1 MAQFEPIIVK
11 LVSYEAENKGEETE
25 MKNYI
30 TTPIYYVNGEAHIGH
45 AYTTFIADTLARH
58 SRLLGNET
66 YFLTGTDEH
75 GQKIEEAAKKLNK
88 PTQQFADEISATF
101 KNLWDSFDISYDQ
114 FIRTT
119 DEKHKHGVQAAFLK
133 MVEKGD
139 IYKDFYEGNYCVSC
153 ETFFP
158 ESQLM
163 DGGCCPDCGRATTI
177 LKEESYFF
185 RLSKYEQPLLDY
197 YEAHNDFILP
207 KSRKNEVI
215 SFVKGGLHDLSVTRT
230 SFNWGVHLPE
240 SLNDPKHV
248 MYVWLDALMNY
259 VTALGYGNGEENMDF
274 WPATTQLVGKDIL
287 RFHAI
292 YWPAFLMSLDLPLPK
307 HIGAHGWWTRDGEK
321 MSKSKGNVVDPIEV
335 AKHYGV
341 ENFRYFMMRE
351 VPFGQDGDF
360 SQRALIDR
368 MNSDLSNDL
377 GNLLNRVIGMSEKYS
392 DFMIDS
398 VDVLKYHSKE
408 IDDAHVIIT
417 SLEEYMKDLQLHRYL
432 EELWKVFTIGNK
444 AIEEHAPWV
453 KIKEG
458 RTDEALATVALVAN
472 LLAKASMMLH
482 SIMPHTT
489 TTVANA
495 LGFEINT
502 TSYNDLILN
511 KDLLKTFTIKK
522 IPPLFPRVDEPL
534 MDEAPK
540 AMMTEEPAI
549 IMTVTKTEEKKVTTV
564 PEEGLIT
571 IDQFFQTSLKI
582 GTVIEAQEVPKS
594 SKLLRLQVDLGE
606 EVPRQIVAGIKE
618 YYSAESLVGTQVCVV
633 ANLKPA
639 KLMGLLSEGMLLAA
653 KDADGLSLI
662 RPEKP
667 RAIGSSIG

>member
-1 MAQFEPIIVK
+1 
-11 LVSYEAENKGEETE
+11 

-88 PTQQFADEISATF
+88 PTQQFADEISTTF

-119 DEKHKHGVQAAFLK
+119 DENHKRGVQAAFLK

-185 RLSKYEQPLLDY
+185 KLSKYEQPLLEY
-197 YEAHNDFILP
+197 YEAHSDFILP

-215 SFVKGGLHDLSVTRT
+215 SFVRGGLHDLSVTRT

-392 DFMIDS
+392 EFVIDS

-408 IDDAHVIIT
+408 IDDAHAIINT
-417 SLEEYMKDLQLHRYL
+417 LEEYMKDLQLHRYL

-489 TTVANA
+489 ATVADA

-502 TSYNDLILN
+502 ASYTDLILN
-511 KDLLKTFTIKK
+511 KALLKTFTIKK

-540 AMMTEEPAI
+540 AMMQEAPVAAAI
-549 IMTVTKTEEKKVTTV
+549 VVTKTEEKKVSTV

-582 GTVIEAQEVPKS
+582 GTVLEAQEVPKS

>member
-1 MAQFEPIIVK
+1 
-11 LVSYEAENKGEETE
+11 

-58 SRLLGNET
+58 GRLIGDET

-75 GQKIEEAAKKLNK
+75 GQKIEEAAKNLSK
-88 PTQQFADEISATF
+88 PTQEFADEISATF
-101 KNLWDSFDISYDQ
+101 RNLWDEFNISYDQ

-119 DEKHKHGVQAAFLK
+119 DSEHKKGVQAAFLK
-133 MVEKGD
+133 MFENGD

-163 DGGCCPDCGRATTI
+163 DGGGCPDCGRATTI

-185 RLSKYEQPLLDY
+185 RLSKYEKPLLEY
-197 YEAHNDFILP
+197 YEAHPEFILP
-207 KSRKNEVI
+207 KSRRNEVI
-215 SFVKGGLHDLSVTRT
+215 SFVKGGLNDLSVTRT
-230 SFNWGVHLPE
+230 SFSWGVHLPE
-240 SLNDPKHV
+240 SMNEPKHV

-259 VTALGYGNGEENMDF
+259 VTALGYGSDEAKMEF
-274 WPATTQLVGKDIL
+274 WPANVQLVGKDIL

-292 YWPAFLMSLDLPLPK
+292 YWPAFLMSLGLPLPK

-321 MSKSKGNVVDPIEV
+321 MSKSKGNVVDPREV
-335 AKHYGV
+335 SKHYGV

-377 GNLLNRVIGMSEKYS
+377 GNLLNRIIGMSEKYS
-392 DFMIDS
+392 DFVIDS
-398 VDVLKYHSKE
+398 ANVEKYHAKE
-408 IDDAHVIIT
+408 LNDAHTILG
-417 SLEEYMKDLQLHRYL
+417 SLDTYLNELQLHRYL

-458 RTDEALATVALVAN
+458 RNDQALATVALVAN
-472 LLAKASMMLH
+472 LLAKASVMLH
-482 SIMPHTT
+482 SIMPSTT
-489 TTVANA
+489 ATIADA
-495 LGFEINT
+495 LGFEIT
-502 TSYNDLILN
+502 TQSYTKLILN
-511 KDLLKTFTIKK
+511 KGLLDTFTIKK

-534 MDEAPK
+534 MQEAPK
-540 AMMTEEPAI
+540 AMIEEAPKSEPKPA
-549 IMTVTKTEEKKVTTV
+549 MVDKKESTMS
-564 PEEGLIT
+564 EEGLIT
-571 IDQFFQTSLKI
+571 IDQFFQTSIKI
-582 GTVIEAQEVPKS
+582 GTVLDAEEVPKS
-594 SKLLRLQVDLGE
+594 SKLLKLQVDLGE
-606 EVPRQIVAGIKE
+606 ESPRQIVAGIRE
-618 YYSAESLVGTQVCVV
+618 YYSAQSLIGTQVCVV

-639 KLMGLLSEGMLLAA
+639 KLMGLLSEGMILAA
-653 KDADGLSLI
+653 KDTDGLCLV

-667 RAIGSSIG
+667 RLSGSSVG

>member
-1 MAQFEPIIVK
+1 
-11 LVSYEAENKGEETE
+11 

-45 AYTTFIADTLARH
+45 AYTTFIADALARH
-58 SRLLGNET
+58 SRLIGNET

-75 GQKIEEAAKKLNK
+75 GQKIEESAKKQNK

-101 KNLWDSFDISYDQ
+101 RNLWDEFGVSYDQ

-119 DEKHKHGVQAAFLK
+119 DAAHKKGVQAAFAK
-133 MVEKGD
+133 MVENGD
-139 IYKDFYEGNYCVSC
+139 VYKDFYEGNYCVSC

-177 LKEESYFF
+177 VKEESYFF
-185 RLSKYEQPLLDY
+185 RLSKYEKPLLEY
-197 YEAHNDFILP
+197 YEAHPEFILP
-207 KSRKNEVI
+207 KSRRNEVM
-215 SFVKGGLHDLSVTRT
+215 SFVKSGLNDLSVTRT
-230 SFNWGVHLPE
+230 SFSWGVPLPE
-240 SLNDPKHV
+240 SLNEPKHV

-259 VTALGYGNGEENMDF
+259 VTALGYGTDEAKMSF
-274 WPATTQLVGKDIL
+274 WPANVQLVGKDIL

-292 YWPAFLMSLDLPLPK
+292 YWPAFLMSLGLPLPK

-321 MSKSKGNVVDPIEV
+321 MSKSKGNVVDPREV
-335 AKHYGV
+335 AKHYGA

-368 MNSDLSNDL
+368 LNSDLSNDL
-377 GNLLNRVIGMSEKYS
+377 GNLLNRIIGMSEKYS
-392 DFMIDS
+392 DFRIDS
-398 VDVLKYHSKE
+398 VDVEKYHARE
-408 IDDAHVIIT
+408 LNDAHAILD
-417 SLEEYMKDLQLHRYL
+417 SLPPYLEELQLHRYL

-444 AIEEHAPWV
+444 AIEEHAPWA

-472 LLAKASMMLH
+472 LLAKASVMLH
-482 SIMPHTT
+482 GIMPNTT
-489 TTVANA
+489 TTIADA
-495 LGFEINT
+495 LGFAINT
-502 TSYNDLILN
+502 QSYNDLIKN
-511 KDLLKTFTIKK
+511 KKLLAPFTIKK
-522 IPPLFPRVDEPL
+522 IPPLFPRVEEPL
-534 MDEAPK
+534 MPEAPK
-540 AMMTEEPAI
+540 AMIEEAPKAAEP
-549 IMTVTKTEEKKVTTV
+549 KKEEKKESTV
-564 PEEGLIT
+564 SGEGLIT
-571 IDQFFQTSLKI
+571 IDQFFQTSLKV
-582 GTVIEAQEVPKS
+582 GTVLEAEEVPKS
-594 SKLLRLQVDLGE
+594 SKLLKLQVDLGE
-606 EVPRQIVAGIKE
+606 DSPRQIIAGIRE

-639 KLMGLLSEGMLLAA
+639 KLMGMLSEGMILAA
-653 KDADGLSLI
+653 KDSEGLCLV

-667 RAIGSSIG
+667 RLSGSSIG

>member
-1 MAQFEPIIVK
+1 
-11 LVSYEAENKGEETE
+11 

-58 SRLLGNET
+58 SRLIGNET

-75 GQKIEEAAKKLNK
+75 GQKIEESAKKQNK

-101 KNLWDSFDISYDQ
+101 RNLWDEFGVSYDQ

-119 DEKHKHGVQAAFLK
+119 DAAHKKGVQAAFAK
-133 MVEKGD
+133 MVENGD
-139 IYKDFYEGNYCVSC
+139 VYKDFYEGNYCVSC

-177 LKEESYFF
+177 VKEESYFF
-185 RLSKYEQPLLDY
+185 RLSKYEKPLLEY
-197 YEAHNDFILP
+197 YEAHPEFILP
-207 KSRKNEVI
+207 KSRRNEVM
-215 SFVKGGLHDLSVTRT
+215 SFVKSGLNDLSVTRT
-230 SFNWGVHLPE
+230 SFSWGVPLPE
-240 SLNDPKHV
+240 SLNEPKHV

-259 VTALGYGNGEENMDF
+259 VTALGYGTDEAKMSF
-274 WPATTQLVGKDIL
+274 WPANVQLVGKDIL

-292 YWPAFLMSLDLPLPK
+292 YWPAFLMSLGLPLPK

-321 MSKSKGNVVDPIEV
+321 MSKSKGNVVDPREV
-335 AKHYGV
+335 AKHYGA

-368 MNSDLSNDL
+368 LNSDLSNDL
-377 GNLLNRVIGMSEKYS
+377 GNLLNRIIGMSEKYS
-392 DFMIDS
+392 DFRIDS
-398 VDVLKYHSKE
+398 VDVEKYHARE
-408 IDDAHVIIT
+408 LNDAHAILD
-417 SLEEYMKDLQLHRYL
+417 SLPPYLEELQLHRYL

-444 AIEEHAPWV
+444 AIEEHAPWA

-472 LLAKASMMLH
+472 LLAKASVMLH
-482 SIMPHTT
+482 GIMPNTT
-489 TTVANA
+489 ATIADA
-495 LGFEINT
+495 LGFAINT
-502 TSYNDLILN
+502 QSYNDLIKN
-511 KDLLKTFTIKK
+511 KKLLAPFTIKK
-522 IPPLFPRVDEPL
+522 IPPLFPRVEEPL
-534 MDEAPK
+534 MPEAPK
-540 AMMTEEPAI
+540 AMIEEAPKAAEP
-549 IMTVTKTEEKKVTTV
+549 KKEEKKESTV
-564 PEEGLIT
+564 SGEGLIT
-571 IDQFFQTSLKI
+571 IDQFFQTSLKV
-582 GTVIEAQEVPKS
+582 GTVLEAEEVPKS
-594 SKLLRLQVDLGE
+594 SKLLKLQVDLGE
-606 EVPRQIVAGIKE
+606 DSPRQIIAGIRE

-639 KLMGLLSEGMLLAA
+639 KLMGMLSEGMILAA
-653 KDADGLSLI
+653 KDSEGLCLV

-667 RAIGSSIG
+667 RLSGSSIG